1 MANYTSTIEYKFKVT
16 NNLDNN
22 SAQQKKFNFY
32 IGLPY
37 SKRKYRYMQVVNFI
51 IKDGTHLFTVVLGHS
66 ESSVAAMTEDILR
79 NDRSAFKPAVTKVMR
94 ITYASVNVGQVSFVC
109 NASNKEVF
117 EAADWTGISGEYM
130 KVKSFRTNGNDD
142 VLGLI
147 FDAADR
153 SLVSARKNDCTNVVA
168 KPEAPVDEVKVPQ
181 PDEIVIDIDTAQLWK
196 AHQKLIGEYGTLKMA
211 KEELERK
218 VKDRDQNI
226 SELEAH
232 IADDDNSIQ
241 KQYELIQGYMV
252 TVKDLEEKLEAR
264 DKDISEM
271 GRQIDY
277 SQDYIAELKR
287 ENEFTENQAENLE
300 EKVKGKEAAIDTL
313 TEEIEDRDRRIKSLT
328 EQIGYLKSDLV
339 ARDSEIEELLTD
351 VNNLRDQIGATE
363 SKPDETQKTF
373 RDKYIDRIVDEF
385 RRRAE
390 ALSDEELLTLM
401 KGSNA

>member
-1 MANYTSTIEYKFKVT
+1 MANNATEYKFKVT
-16 NNLDNN
+16 NNLDKD
-22 SAQQKKFNFY
+22 STIIKKFVFY

-37 SKRKYRYMQVVNFI
+37 SKRKYRYMQVINFATN
-51 IKDGTHLFTVVLGHS
+51 KEGQHLFNVVLGHS
-66 ESSVAAMTEDILR
+66 IDSVAIMTNDILR
-79 NDRSAFKPAVTKVMR
+79 GTHASLKPVTTNVSR
-94 ITYASVNVGQVSFVC
+94 ITYASVNVGNVALVC
-109 NASNKEVF
+109 NDKNEETIKNG
-117 EAADWTGISGEYM
+117 DWTGISGEYM

-142 VLGLI
+142 VIGLI

-153 SLVSARKNDCTNVVA
+153 SLVSARKNDGTNVVA
-168 KPEAPVDEVKVPQ
+168 KPDIVKVPQ
-181 PDEIVIDIDTAQLWK
+181 PDKIVLDVDDS
-196 AHQKLIGEYGTLKMA
+196 EYARCVKENVNLQERLKEACQML
-211 KEELERK
+211 EE
-218 VKDRDQNI
+218 KDRRIKD
-226 SELEAH
+226 LKAR

-300 EKVKGKEAAIDTL
+300 EKVRGKEAAIDTL

-328 EQIGYLKSDLV
+328 EQIGYLQSDLA
-339 ARDSEIEELLTD
+339 ARDSEIEELATD

-373 RDKYIDRIVDEF
+373 RGKFIDRIVDEF

-390 ALSDEELLTLM
+390 TLSDEDLLMLM
-401 KGSNA
+401 KGTN